1 MFELDYVTYARV
13 AQGVASTDAV
23 LRPIDDGVK
32 AFLQDH
38 VTKLDALARSR
49 DSSAGR
55 FTEDGAKALFRDLSA
70 GSEAQFLAAAGA
82 LTKRLIAEMN
92 GRTAAGL
99 LVALRARSDSELIA
113 GVLKLEVV
121 AEHAAVLEE
130 LDSGDLKLSAAT
142 NMMDKPGDLKKG
154 ALTRSTLK
162 DHEVMVGDRL
172 TYEAAYFPRAFGIRI
187 YARPSEATREL
198 FKAIGEVAPELVG
211 PVARHLSE
219 QSPGEV
225 GDVLRALADRVPGL
239 TEEVRLHV
247 VDQLAELPRPVGRVD
262 TQGKYRQV
270 LNVGAIQ
277 ISGPVADMEHLISV
291 DQTGDGR
298 WQVTIEADDRPETSY
313 RS

>member
-13 AQGVASTDAV
+13 APGAASTDAV
-23 LRPIDDGVK
+23 LRPIDEGVK

-38 VTKLDALARSR
+38 VTKLDELARSR
-49 DSSAGR
+49 DASAGR
-55 FTEDGAKALFRDLSA
+55 FTDDSAKALFRDLSA
-70 GSEAQFLAAAGA
+70 GNQAQFLAAAGA

-99 LVALRARSDSELIA
+99 LVALRVRTESELIA

-130 LDSGDLKLSAAT
+130 LDSGEVTLSAAA

-154 ALTRSTLK
+154 ALTRTSLRE
-162 DHEVMVGDRL
+162 HEVMVGDRL
-172 TYEAAYFPRAFGIRI
+172 HYDAAYFPRAFGIRI

-198 FKAIGEVAPELVG
+198 FKALGEVAPELLG

-225 GDVLRALADRVPGL
+225 GDLLQALAGRVPGL
-239 TEEVRLHV
+239 TEEV
-247 VDQLAELPRPVGRVD
+247 QLRVIGKLADLPRAVGRVD
-262 TQGKYRQV
+262 TQGKYRQI
-270 LNVGAIQ
+270 LTVGAIQ
-277 ISGPVADMEHLISV
+277 VTGPVADMEDLLTV
-291 DQTGDGR
+291 GQTGDGR
-298 WQVTIEADDRPETSY
+298 WQVTIDSADRPETSY

>member
-13 AQGVASTDAV
+13 APGVASTDAV

-55 FTEDGAKALFRDLSA
+55 FTDDGAKALFRDLSA
-70 GSEAQFLAAAGA
+70 GTQAQFLAAAGA

-92 GRTAAGL
+92 GRTAPGL
-99 LVALRARSDSELIA
+99 LVALRSRTESELIA

-130 LDSGDLKLSAAT
+130 LDSGEVTLSAAA

-154 ALTRSTLK
+154 ALTRTTLRAG
-162 DHEVMVGDRL
+162 EVMVGDRL
-172 TYEAAYFPRAFGIRI
+172 QYDAAYFPRAFGIQI

-198 FKAIGEVAPELVG
+198 FNALGEVAPELLG
-211 PVARHLSE
+211 PVARHLSDLP
-219 QSPGEV
+219 PGEI
-225 GDVLRALADRVPGL
+225 GDVLHALGDRVPGL
-239 TEEVRLHV
+239 TEELRLRV
-247 VDQLAELPRPVGRVD
+247 IDRLANLPRPAGRID
-262 TQGKYRQV
+262 TQGRYRQI
-270 LNVGAIQ
+270 LNVGTIQ
-277 ISGPVADMEHLISV
+277 ISGPVADMEDLITV
-291 DQTGDGR
+291 QPAGDGR
-298 WQVTIEADDRPETSY
+298 WQVRIDSAERPDTSY

>member
-13 AQGVASTDAV
+13 AQGAASTDAV

-32 AFLQDH
+32 AFLEDH

-55 FTEDGAKALFRDLSA
+55 FTEDDAKALFRDLSA

-82 LTKRLIAEMN
+82 LTKRLIGQMN

-99 LVALRARSDSELIA
+99 LVALRARSDAELIA

-130 LDSGDLKLSAAT
+130 LDSGEVTLSAAA

-154 ALTRSTLK
+154 ALTRSSLK

-172 TYEAAYFPRAFGIRI
+172 NYEAAYFPRAFGIRI

-198 FKAIGEVAPELVG
+198 FKALGEVAPDLVG
-211 PVARHLSE
+211 QVARHLPE
-219 QSPGEV
+219 QSPGEI
-225 GDVLRALADRVPGL
+225 DEVLRALGESVPGL
-239 TEEVRLHV
+239 TEEVRLRV
-247 VDQLAELPRPVGRVD
+247 LDQLAGLPRPVGRVD
-262 TQGKYRQV
+262 TQGRYRQI
-270 LNVGAIQ
+270 LNAGAIQ
-277 ISGPVADMEHLISV
+277 VSGPVADMEDRITV

-298 WQVTIEADDRPETSY
+298 WQVTIDSAEKPDTSY